1 MIASWVEEELETI
14 DLKDKRRN
22 QRARIIV
29 SQLSSIGESSPEAA
43 KGKST
48 AALDALYRFVRNDAI
63 RPSALLDP
71 HIQSSIK
78 RTKQYRRVVLAQDTT
93 EVDLTKPQ
101 RQVRGAG
108 PLSSNSR
115 FGFYLHPLMA
125 YNLSGVPLGIVAC
138 HHWTREKIDCESTAE
153 EKKKQR
159 NALPIE
165 EKESFRWVEMIRR
178 GKAIAAENPETEYV
192 GVSDSESDVIEVF
205 SEMASRRNNYHLL
218 VRACQNRAVGK
229 CEIDGKPTSARNIA
243 DALQQAAVLFCTKV
257 DVRARQA
264 KTGVEERARRKSRV
278 KRTASME
285 VRAVSVTI
293 RMRPAASSTDI
304 NVGKNQG
311 LALNIVQAVEI
322 DPPKGEEPI
331 TWTLIT
337 TLPIDTIEQVK
348 DVIKTYQIR
357 WNIEVYFMTLKSG
370 MGIEKLQY
378 RELDRYLNATTF
390 LMIIAWR
397 VQCLTKAGRDES
409 SSSCEMYFQ
418 SSEWKAVWLVSN
430 VSEPLPNQPPTLGEF
445 MITVATLG
453 GYVNRRQQGPPGVRT
468 MWRGMRR
475 LATLADAYRAF
486 GPEAC
491 QRSGL

>member
-1 MIASWVEEELETI
+1 MIASWVEEELDTL

-22 QRARIIV
+22 VRARLIV
-29 SQLSSIGESSPEAA
+29 SQFSSIGESSPEAT

-48 AALDALYRFVRNDAI
+48 AALDALYRFVRNQAI
-63 RPSALLDP
+63 LPSALLEP
-71 HIQSSIK
+71 HLQSSIK
-78 RTKQYRRVVLAQDTT
+78 RTQQHDRVVLVQDTT

-125 YNLSGVPLGIVAC
+125 YNLGGVPLGLVAC
-138 HHWTREKIDCESTAE
+138 HHWTRKKIDCESTPE
-153 EKKKQR
+153 EKRKQR

-165 EKESFRWVEMIRR
+165 QKESFRWVQMIRR
-178 GKAIAAENPETEYV
+178 GKAIAAENPETEYI
-192 GVSDSESDVIEVF
+192 GASDSESDVIEVF
-205 SEMASRRNNYHLL
+205 SEISSRPKNYHLL
-218 VRACQNRAVGK
+218 VRACQNRAIGE
-229 CEIDGKPTSARNIA
+229 CEIDGEATSARNIA
-243 DALQQAAVLFCTKV
+243 DALQQAPVPFCTKV
-257 DVRARQA
+257 KVRARQA
-264 KTGVEERARRKSRV
+264 KTGVEKRARRKSRA
-278 KRTASME
+278 KRTASLE

-293 RMRPAASSTDI
+293 RMRPAASSSDI
-304 NVGKNQG
+304 DVRKNQS
-311 LALNIVQAVEI
+311 LTLNVVQAVEI
-322 DPPKGEEPI
+322 NPPEGEEPI

-337 TLPIDTIEQVK
+337 TLPINTAGQV
-348 DVIKTYQIR
+348 DEVLQMYTLR

-370 MGIEKLQY
+370 MGIERLQY
-378 RELDRYLNATTF
+378 RELSRYVNATML

-409 SSSCEMYFQ
+409 SSSCETYFQ
-418 SSEWKAVWLVSN
+418 PSEWKAAWLVGPGG
-430 VSEPLPNQPPTLGEF
+430 EPLPSQPPTLGEF

-475 LATLADAYRAF
+475 LDALAEAYRTF
-486 GPEAC
+486 GPEAQKRC
-491 QRSGL
+491 GL